1 MIRNIFPASSSW
13 QHNAPSHQ
21 AMPMDVQNTKS
32 DCVQELFNRTTL
44 CTLPTI
50 GDGGKGIGAWK
61 VRLRTKLSS

>member
-1 MIRNIFPASSSW
+1 
-13 QHNAPSHQ
+13 
-21 AMPMDVQNTKS
+21 MDVQNTKS